1 MFLLFA
7 PNDNIS
13 FPLIER
19 KEFRGKF
26 SEEEISKIVA
36 EKLEL
41 VGLSGIEDKYPS
53 IFEKEI
59 PFYKQLLQ
67 NPEKFCNS

>member
-1 MFLLFA
+1 MLNFHSKKLFK
-7 PNDNIS
+7 II
-13 FPLIER
+13 IE
-19 KEFRGKF
+19 
-26 SEEEISKIVA
+26 
-36 EKLEL
+36 
-41 VGLSGIEDKYPS
+41 IEDKYPS